1 MSNLRRLLGYLKP
14 HWLLLAIVAL
24 AMLASTFLEMSPA
37 VLLRRIIDTAIPNR
51 DLKLLSA
58 LALGF
63 VEVAFVK
70 GIVLYVQ
77 WYLSELVGQ
86 KVIFR
91 IRQDVHDH
99 LQTLPPSYFSTMG
112 TGQVM
117 ARLTSDID
125 SVQNFVGWGALL
137 LANMIAMTLGVSTYL
152 AYLNWRL
159 MIASVVTFPLLF
171 RTVMQFDKAIRPAW
185 KHVRERM
192 GELTETLQE
201 NIAGIRV
208 VKAFAHEPG
217 EIQKFAR
224 KNSEHYMANME
235 RANVEAKAQPMLD
248 FLSDLSVVIMIGYGG
263 YLVLTDQMSMGTLF
277 AFYSLIWS
285 LIYPVRTLGW
295 LVNMAEQALAAAPR
309 LFEILDEE
317 PQIRDCASAIDLQD
331 VDGHLIFENVSFSF
345 PGDNRMTLDNVSFE
359 IMPGETVAIV
369 GGTGSGKST
378 LANMIPRF
386 VDPTGGRVILDG
398 HDLREVS
405 LKSLRKN
412 IGIVFQENFLFS
424 ATVRENISLGKP
436 DASLEEVIEAAKL
449 AQAHPFITDFP
460 KGYDTELGERGIGLS
475 GGQKQRVA
483 LARALLM
490 NPKILI
496 LDEATSSVDT
506 ETESRIQEDLTE
518 VMQGRTSII
527 IAKRLSTIRGADKI
541 VILDKGRVAQ
551 IGTHL
556 ELLSQPGFY
565 RNLFESQFVEEDIE
579 RALNLEL
586 TDAQGEPLEIQLRQA
601 NSEGR
606 C

>member
-449 AQAHPFITDFP
+449 AQAHPFIADFP

-518 VMQGRTSII
+518 VMQGRTSVI

-586 TDAQGEPLEIQLRQA
+586 TDAQGEPLEIQLREA

>member
-449 AQAHPFITDFP
+449 AQAHPFIADFP

-586 TDAQGEPLEIQLRQA
+586 TDAQSEPLEIQLRQA

>member
-91 IRQDVHDH
+91 LRQDVHDH

-449 AQAHPFITDFP
+449 AQAHPFIADFP

-518 VMQGRTSII
+518 VMQGRTSVI

-586 TDAQGEPLEIQLRQA
+586 TDAQSEPLEIQLREA

>member
-518 VMQGRTSII
+518 VMQGRTSVI

-586 TDAQGEPLEIQLRQA
+586 TDAQSEPLEIQLREA

>member
-201 NIAGIRV
+201 NIAEMCIRDRIAGQLGLIVGGLTFSGSLIAAAKLDRRMTQRPIVLKNHNLLLNGCIVVMLILSALTLGIESAALPISILVVLLSLTYGVLFAIRV
-208 VKAFAHEPG
+208 GGADMPITISLLNSFSGLAGSIVGFTISEPLLVAVGAIVGASGLILTQIMCKAMNRSLASVLSGAVASPPKAAKEKAPAAEKPQAADSEPAKPEKKTPG
-217 EIQKFAR
+217 EI
-224 KNSEHYMANME
+224 SVSYTH
-235 RANVEAKAQPMLD
+235 LD
-248 FLSDLSVVIMIGYGG
+248 VYKR
-263 YLVLTDQMSMGTLF
+263 Q
-277 AFYSLIWS
+277 
-285 LIYPVRTLGW
+285 
-295 LVNMAEQALAAAPR
+295 
-309 LFEILDEE
+309 
-317 PQIRDCASAIDLQD
+317 
-331 VDGHLIFENVSFSF
+331 
-345 PGDNRMTLDNVSFE
+345 
-359 IMPGETVAIV
+359 
-369 GGTGSGKST
+369 
-378 LANMIPRF
+378 
-386 VDPTGGRVILDG
+386 
-398 HDLREVS
+398 
-405 LKSLRKN
+405 
-412 IGIVFQENFLFS
+412 
-424 ATVRENISLGKP
+424 
-436 DASLEEVIEAAKL
+436 
-449 AQAHPFITDFP
+449 
-460 KGYDTELGERGIGLS
+460 
-475 GGQKQRVA
+475 
-483 LARALLM
+483 
-490 NPKILI
+490 
-496 LDEATSSVDT
+496 SVDRAHAPST
-506 ETESRIQEDLTE
+506 PRSESRN
-518 VMQGRTSII
+518 
-527 IAKRLSTIRGADKI
+527 
-541 VILDKGRVAQ
+541 
-551 IGTHL
+551 
-556 ELLSQPGFY
+556 PG
-565 RNLFESQFVEEDIE
+565 SSSGSSSWPATPQ
-579 RALNLEL
+579 
-586 TDAQGEPLEIQLRQA
+586 
-601 NSEGR
+601 
-606 C
+606 

>member
-449 AQAHPFITDFP
+449 AQAHPFIADFP

-518 VMQGRTSII
+518 VMQGRTSVI

-586 TDAQGEPLEIQLRQA
+586 TDAQSEPLEIQLRQA

>member
-91 IRQDVHDH
+91 LRQDVHDH

-224 KNSEHYMANME
+224 KNSEHYVANME

-586 TDAQGEPLEIQLRQA
+586 TDAQSEPLEIQLREA

>member
-224 KNSEHYMANME
+224 KNSEHYVANME

-449 AQAHPFITDFP
+449 AQAHPFIADFP

-518 VMQGRTSII
+518 VMQGRTSVI

-586 TDAQGEPLEIQLRQA
+586 TDAQGEPLEIQLREA

>member
-171 RTVMQFDKAIRPAW
+171 RTVMRFDKAIRPAW

-263 YLVLTDQMSMGTLF
+263 YLVLTEQMSMGTLF

-449 AQAHPFITDFP
+449 AQAHPFIADFP

-518 VMQGRTSII
+518 VMQGRTSVI

-586 TDAQGEPLEIQLRQA
+586 TDAQGEPLEIQLREA

>member
-91 IRQDVHDH
+91 MRQDVHDH

-235 RANVEAKAQPMLD
+235 RANVEAQAQPMLD

-449 AQAHPFITDFP
+449 AQAHPFIADFP

-586 TDAQGEPLEIQLRQA
+586 TDAQSEPLEIQLREA

>member
-449 AQAHPFITDFP
+449 AQAHPFIADFP

-586 TDAQGEPLEIQLRQA
+586 TDAQSEPLEIQLREA

>member
-248 FLSDLSVVIMIGYGG
+248 FLSDLSVVIMIG
-263 YLVLTDQMSMGTLF
+263 
-277 AFYSLIWS
+277 
-285 LIYPVRTLGW
+285 
-295 LVNMAEQALAAAPR
+295 
-309 LFEILDEE
+309 
-317 PQIRDCASAIDLQD
+317 
-331 VDGHLIFENVSFSF
+331 
-345 PGDNRMTLDNVSFE
+345 
-359 IMPGETVAIV
+359 
-369 GGTGSGKST
+369 
-378 LANMIPRF
+378 
-386 VDPTGGRVILDG
+386 
-398 HDLREVS
+398 
-405 LKSLRKN
+405 
-412 IGIVFQENFLFS
+412 
-424 ATVRENISLGKP
+424 
-436 DASLEEVIEAAKL
+436 
-449 AQAHPFITDFP
+449 
-460 KGYDTELGERGIGLS
+460 
-475 GGQKQRVA
+475 
-483 LARALLM
+483 
-490 NPKILI
+490 
-496 LDEATSSVDT
+496 
-506 ETESRIQEDLTE
+506 
-518 VMQGRTSII
+518 
-527 IAKRLSTIRGADKI
+527 
-541 VILDKGRVAQ
+541 
-551 IGTHL
+551 
-556 ELLSQPGFY
+556 
-565 RNLFESQFVEEDIE
+565 
-579 RALNLEL
+579 
-586 TDAQGEPLEIQLRQA
+586 
-601 NSEGR
+601 
-606 C
+606 

>member
-24 AMLASTFLEMSPA
+24 AMLASTVLEMSPA
-37 VLLRRIIDTAIPNR
+37 MLLRRIIDTAIPNG
-51 DLKLLSA
+51 DLDLLSV

-63 VEVAFVK
+63 VGVACVK
-70 GIVLYVQ
+70 GAVLYVQ
-77 WYLSELVGQ
+77 WYLSELIGQ
-86 KVIFR
+86 KVIFK

-117 ARLTSDID
+117 ARLTSDVD
-125 SVQNFVGWGALL
+125 SVQNFIGWGALL
-137 LANMIAMTLGVSTYL
+137 LANMIAMALGVSAYL

-159 MIASVVTFPLLF
+159 MLASVLTFPLLF
-171 RTVMQFDKAIRPAW
+171 RTVLRFDKAIRPAW

-201 NIAGIRV
+201 NITGIRV
-208 VKAFAHEPG
+208 IKAFAHEPG
-217 EIQKFAR
+217 EIEKFAR
-224 KNSEHYMANME
+224 KNFEHYSANME
-235 RANVEAKAQPMLD
+235 RANIEAKAQPMLD
-248 FLSDLSVVIMIGYGG
+248 FLSDMSVVIMVGYGG
-263 YLVLTDQMSMGTLF
+263 YLVLTEQMSMGTLF

-285 LIYPVRTLGW
+285 LIYPVRMLGW

-309 LFEILDEE
+309 LFEILDQE
-317 PQIRDCASAIDLQD
+317 PEIRDCASPIDLYE
-331 VDGHLIFENVSFSF
+331 VEGHLVFENVSFSF
-345 PGDNRMTLDNVSFE
+345 PGDHRKTLDNIGFE
-359 IMPGETVAIV
+359 ILPGETVAIV

-386 VDPTGGRVILDG
+386 VDPTSGRVILDG
-398 HDLREVS
+398 HDIKEVS
-405 LKSLRKN
+405 LKSLRRN

-424 ATVRENISLGKP
+424 ATVRDNISLGKP
-436 DASLEEVIEAAKL
+436 DASLEEVMEAAKL
-449 AQAHPFITDFP
+449 AQAHSFIMEFP
-460 KGYDTELGERGIGLS
+460 KGYDTELGERGVGLS

-506 ETESRIQEDLTE
+506 ETESLIQENLNE
-518 VMQGRTSII
+518 VMEGRTSIV

-541 VILDKGRVAQ
+541 VILSRGRIAQ

-556 ELLSQPGFY
+556 ELLAQPGFY
-565 RNLFESQFVEEDIE
+565 RNLFESQFAEEDVG
-579 RALNLEL
+579 RALNIELAEREAASLEL
-586 TDAQGEPLEIQLRQA
+586 QLEEDT
-601 NSEGR
+601 SEGR

>member
-224 KNSEHYMANME
+224 KNSEHYVANME

-449 AQAHPFITDFP
+449 AQAHPFIADFP

-518 VMQGRTSII
+518 VMQGRTSVI

-586 TDAQGEPLEIQLRQA
+586 TDAQSEPLEIQLREA

>member
-586 TDAQGEPLEIQLRQA
+586 TDAQSEPLEIQLREA

>member
-224 KNSEHYMANME
+224 KNSEHYVANME

-449 AQAHPFITDFP
+449 AQAHPFIADFP

-586 TDAQGEPLEIQLRQA
+586 TDAQGEPLEIQLREA

>member
-449 AQAHPFITDFP
+449 AQAHPFIADFP

-518 VMQGRTSII
+518 VMQGRTSVI

-586 TDAQGEPLEIQLRQA
+586 TDAQSEPLEIQLREA

>member
-1 MSNLRRLLGYLKP
+1 M
-14 HWLLLAIVAL
+14 
-24 AMLASTFLEMSPA
+24 
-37 VLLRRIIDTAIPNR
+37 
-51 DLKLLSA
+51 
-58 LALGF
+58 
-63 VEVAFVK
+63 
-70 GIVLYVQ
+70 
-77 WYLSELVGQ
+77 
-86 KVIFR
+86 
-91 IRQDVHDH
+91 
-99 LQTLPPSYFSTMG
+99 
-112 TGQVM
+112 
-117 ARLTSDID
+117 
-125 SVQNFVGWGALL
+125 
-137 LANMIAMTLGVSTYL
+137 
-152 AYLNWRL
+152 
-159 MIASVVTFPLLF
+159 
-171 RTVMQFDKAIRPAW
+171 
-185 KHVRERM
+185 
-192 GELTETLQE
+192 
-201 NIAGIRV
+201 
-208 VKAFAHEPG
+208 
-217 EIQKFAR
+217 
-224 KNSEHYMANME
+224 
-235 RANVEAKAQPMLD
+235 
-248 FLSDLSVVIMIGYGG
+248 
-263 YLVLTDQMSMGTLF
+263 LTDQMSMGTLF

-449 AQAHPFITDFP
+449 AQAHPFIADFP

-586 TDAQGEPLEIQLRQA
+586 TDAQSEPLEIQLRQA

>member
-263 YLVLTDQMSMGTLF
+263 YLVLTEQMSMGTLF

-449 AQAHPFITDFP
+449 AQAHPFIADFP

-586 TDAQGEPLEIQLRQA
+586 TDAQSEPLEIQLREA